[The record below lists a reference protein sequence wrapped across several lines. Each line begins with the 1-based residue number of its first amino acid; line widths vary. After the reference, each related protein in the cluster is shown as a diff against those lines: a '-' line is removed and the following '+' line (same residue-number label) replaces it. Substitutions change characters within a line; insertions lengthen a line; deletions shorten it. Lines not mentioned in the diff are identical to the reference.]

1 MISITI
7 IIIVITCI
15 ASFAAF
21 YNHKLLNEWILNPYQ
36 VVHHNQ
42 WWRLLTSGL
51 LHADITHLLI
61 NMFVLYMFGQNLEM
75 YFQYFH
81 GSNGIYYFLG
91 LYFIGIIVANISS
104 VIKHR
109 GNSEYNALG
118 ASGATSALVF
128 AFVVLDPWGMTIGFF
143 FIPPGFL
150 PNIIFGGIYLAYC
163 VYMSRKGQDNIGHE
177 AHFYGALWGAFFMFA
192 TQPNLIYQFLEKL
205 L

>member
-1 MISITI
+1 MISVTVF
-7 IIIVITCI
+7 IIVITCI

-21 YNHKLLNEWILNPYQ
+21 YNHKLLNEWILNPYL

-42 WWRLLTSGL
+42 WWRMLTSGL
-51 LHADITHLLI
+51 LHADFMHLAI

-75 YFQYFH
+75 FFKYLF
-81 GSNGIYYFLG
+81 GVNGIYYFLA

-104 VIKHR
+104 VIKHKD
-109 GNSEYNALG
+109 NSGYNALG

-128 AFVVLDPWGMTIGFF
+128 AFVVLDPWGKTIGFF
-143 FIPPGFL
+143 IIPPGVL
-150 PNIIFGGIYLAYC
+150 PNIVFGILYLAYC
-163 VYMSRKGQDNIGHE
+163 VYMSRRGQDNIGHE

-192 TQPNLIYQFLEKL
+192 TVPNLIYLFLEKL